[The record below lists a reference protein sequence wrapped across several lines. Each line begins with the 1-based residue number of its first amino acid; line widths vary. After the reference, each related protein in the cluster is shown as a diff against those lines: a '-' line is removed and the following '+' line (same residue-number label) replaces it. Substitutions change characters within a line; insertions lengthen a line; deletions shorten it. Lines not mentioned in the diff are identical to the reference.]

1 MIQFSLCLCIYTH
14 IHTHINSF
22 QILFPYRLLQNTE
35 DSSLYSTADLCWF
48 PGMPN
53 NWMKEFLGK
62 AYCCSRVLGG
72 ANAGVHS
79 RYLSGRVGLR
89 GGVPLKEY
97 IWTGTEEESPG
108 THDCLQIQ
116 LQGVWS
122 LACSPALFGQ
132 LPLLQLGLCSIFFFF
147 N

>member
-1 MIQFSLCLCIYTH
+1 
-14 IHTHINSF
+14 
-22 QILFPYRLLQNTE
+22 
-35 DSSLYSTADLCWF
+35 
-48 PGMPN
+48 
-53 NWMKEFLGK
+53 MKEFLGK

-97 IWTGTEEESPG
+97 IWTGTEEETPG

-116 LQGVWS
+116 LQGGVVPGVLSCIVW
-122 LACSPALFGQ
+122 PASSASAGPVLH
-132 LPLLQLGLCSIFFFF
+132 LFFFF
-147 N
+147 LN